1 MKLVTF
7 VHNGKEGAGILSE
20 DGKTV
25 YETGFG
31 SMNELIR
38 SGERPEK
45 GAAIDAGAV
54 SILAP
59 IPHPAQDVICLGIN
73 YTDHAAEAASFSD
86 SFSLEVKEKAI
97 YFAKRVNTS
106 PGPGA
111 VIDSHR
117 DIEEKVDYEAELA
130 VIIGKE
136 ARKVP
141 KEDAWDYIFG
151 YTVLNDMSARDLQTG
166 HKQWYFGKSLDD
178 FTPTGPVIVT
188 EDEFERPPA
197 RRITS
202 RVNGELRQDSV
213 TNMLIHGIDE
223 IIADLSSGITL
234 MPGTIIATGTPSGVA
249 MGMENPVFLER
260 GDVVTC
266 EIEGIG
272 VLENTLG

>member
-7 VHNGKEGAGILSE
+7 VYEGKESAGILSE
-20 DGKTV
+20 DGRTI
-25 YETGFG
+25 YETGFA
-31 SMNELIR
+31 SMNELIA
-38 SGERPEK
+38 SGKIPVK
-45 GAAIDAGAV
+45 GKAV
-54 SILAP
+54 EADKAQILAP
-59 IPHPAQDVICLGIN
+59 IPRPAQDVICLGIN
-73 YTDHAAEAASFSD
+73 YTDHAAEAAAFSD
-86 SFSLEVKEKAI
+86 SFSLEVRESAI
-97 YFAKRVNTS
+97 YFSKRVNRS

-111 VIDSHR
+111 AIESHR
-117 DIEEKVDYEAELA
+117 DIEKKVDYEAELA
-130 VIIGKE
+130 VIIGKV
-136 ARKVP
+136 ARNVR

-151 YTVLNDMSARDLQTG
+151 YTILNDMSARDLQTG

-234 MPGTIIATGTPSGVA
+234 MPGTIIATGTPAGVG
-249 MGMENPVFLER
+249 MGMEKPAFLER
-260 GDVVTC
+260 GDTVTC

-272 VLENTLG
+272 VLENTLK